1 MSAPRRP
8 DLSGKRLLVV
18 TGKGGVGK
26 STVAAALAIAAAR
39 RGRKTIVAE
48 VAARSDVASNLL
60 GANSAGP
67 RREVAL
73 APALHHVSI
82 EPRGAL
88 AEYIRNEV
96 PGRVPGMILA
106 RSRAFDVL
114 ATATPGLREL
124 LTVGKVW
131 ELAQRPRRTPGARPY
146 DLVILDAPAS
156 GHAAALLGAPR
167 TFASI
172 ANVGPVARQGA
183 AIDRMLRDRR
193 STGVIA
199 VATPEQMAVSETLE
213 LRRILD
219 QNLEIA
225 LDGVVVNRVLPARFS
240 AAEARTLAG
249 APDDPPVRSARWFA
263 ARARAQRGQIARL
276 RRGLRGVPGMTLPF
290 LFGDDFGRAQVE
302 ALALKLERWR
312 A

>member
-1 MSAPRRP
+1 MSASQGP
-8 DLSGKRLLVV
+8 DLSSKRLLVV

-39 RGRKTIVAE
+39 RGRQTIVAE
-48 VAARSDVASNLL
+48 VAARSDVASLL
-60 GANSAGP
+60 GVSGAAPG
-67 RREVAL
+67 REVEL
-73 APALHHVSI
+73 APGLHHVSI
-82 EPRGAL
+82 EPQGAL
-88 AEYIRNEV
+88 AEYIRDEV

-114 ATATPGLREL
+114 ATATPGMREL

-131 ELAQRPRRTPGARPY
+131 ELGQRPRRTPGARSY

-193 STGVIA
+193 FTGVIA
-199 VATPEQMAVSETLE
+199 VATAEQMAVSETLE
-213 LRRILD
+213 LRRTLAES
-219 QNLEIA
+219 LEIA
-225 LDGVVVNRVLPARFS
+225 LEGVVVNRVLPARFS
-240 AAEARTLAG
+240 AADTRKLAS

-263 ARARAQRGQIARL
+263 ARARAQRAQMARL
-276 RRGLRGVPGMTLPF
+276 RRGVRGVPSMTLPF
-290 LFGDDFGRAQVE
+290 LFGDDLGQTEVE
-302 ALALKLERWR
+302 ALARKLQRWQ

>member
-1 MSAPRRP
+1 MSPPRGP

-26 STVAAALAIAAAR
+26 STVAAALAITASG
-39 RGRKTIVAE
+39 RGLRTIVAE
-48 VAARSDVASNLL
+48 VAARSDVASLL
-60 GANSAGP
+60 GASGAAPG
-67 RREVAL
+67 REVEL
-73 APALHHVSI
+73 APGLHHVSI
-82 EPRGAL
+82 EPQGAL
-88 AEYIRNEV
+88 AEYIRDEV

-114 ATATPGLREL
+114 TTATPGMREL

-183 AIDRMLRDRR
+183 AIDRMLRDRHA
-193 STGVIA
+193 TGVIA
-199 VATPEQMAVSETLE
+199 VATPEQMAVSETLD
-213 LRRILD
+213 LRRTLAES
-219 QNLEIA
+219 LEIA
-225 LDGVVVNRVLPARFS
+225 LEGVVVNRVLPARFN
-240 AAEARTLAG
+240 AADARALAS

-263 ARARAQRGQIARL
+263 ARARAQRAQTARL
-276 RRGLRGVPGMTLPF
+276 RRGLGGVPAMTLPF
-290 LFGDDFGRAQVE
+290 LFGDDLGPAQVE
-302 ALALKLERWR
+302 ALAGKFERWQ

>member
-8 DLSGKRLLVV
+8 DLSGKRLLIV

-26 STVAAALAIAAAR
+26 STVAAALAITASG
-39 RGRKTIVAE
+39 RGLRTIVAE
-48 VAARSDVASNLL
+48 VAARSDVASLL
-60 GANSAGP
+60 GARGAAPG
-67 RREVAL
+67 REVELAL
-73 APALHHVSI
+73 DLHHVSI
-82 EPRGAL
+82 EPHGAL
-88 AEYIRNEV
+88 EEYIRDEV

-114 ATATPGLREL
+114 ATATPGMREL

-131 ELAQRPRRTPGARPY
+131 ELAQRPRRTRGEQPY
-146 DLVILDAPAS
+146 GLVILDAPAS
-156 GHAAALLGAPR
+156 GHAAALLAAPR

-193 STGVIA
+193 SSGVIA
-199 VATPEQMAVSETLE
+199 VATPEQMAVSEALE
-213 LRRILD
+213 LRGTLSE
-219 QNLEIA
+219 NLEIA

-240 AAEARTLAG
+240 AAEQRTLAS
-249 APDDPPVRSARWFA
+249 APDDPAVRSARWFA
-263 ARARAQRGQIARL
+263 ARARAQRAQLARL
-276 RRGLRGVPGMTLPF
+276 RRGLRGVPSTTLPF
-290 LFGDDFGRAQVE
+290 FFSDDLGAAQLE
-302 ALALKLERWR
+302 ALARRLARWQ

>member
-1 MSAPRRP
+1 MSPPRGP
-8 DLSGKRLLVV
+8 DLSSKRLLVV

-26 STVAAALAIAAAR
+26 STVAAALAITAAR
-39 RGRKTIVAE
+39 RGRRTIVAE
-48 VAARSDVASNLL
+48 VAARSDVASLL
-60 GANSAGP
+60 GARGAVD
-67 RREVAL
+67 RREVEL

-88 AEYIRNEV
+88 EEYMRDEI

-114 ATATPGLREL
+114 ATATPGMREL

-131 ELAQRPRRTPGARPY
+131 ELAQRPRRTRGARPY
-146 DLVILDAPAS
+146 DLVILDAPAT
-156 GHAAALLGAPR
+156 GHAAGLLGAPR

-199 VATPEQMAVSETLE
+199 VATPEQMAVSETLD
-213 LRRILD
+213 LRRIVAESLD
-219 QNLEIA
+219 IA

-240 AAEARTLAG
+240 AADARTLAS

-263 ARARAQRGQIARL
+263 ARARAQRAQMARL
-276 RRGLRGVPGMTLPF
+276 RRGLRGVPGVTLRF
-290 LFGDDFGRAQVE
+290 FFGADLGRAQVE
-302 ALALKLERWR
+302 ALADRLERWQ

>member
-8 DLSGKRLLVV
+8 DLSSKRLLVV

-26 STVAAALAIAAAR
+26 STVAAALAITAAAR
-39 RGRKTIVAE
+39 GRHTIVAE
-48 VAARSDVASNLL
+48 VAARSDVASLL
-60 GANSAGP
+60 GARGSAEQ
-67 RREVAL
+67 REVEL

-82 EPRGAL
+82 EPQGAL
-88 AEYIRNEV
+88 VEYLRDEI

-114 ATATPGLREL
+114 ATATPGMREL

-131 ELAQRPRRTPGARPY
+131 ELAQRPRRTRGGRPY

-156 GHAAALLGAPR
+156 GHAAGLLGAPR

-172 ANVGPVARQGA
+172 ANVGPIARQGA

-193 STGVIA
+193 YTGIIA
-199 VATPEQMAVSETLE
+199 VSTPEQMAVSETLD
-213 LRRILD
+213 LRRTLAESLD
-219 QNLEIA
+219 IA
-225 LDGVVVNRVLPARFS
+225 LEGVVVNGVLPARFS
-240 AAEARTLAG
+240 AAEERTLAS
-249 APDDPPVRSARWFA
+249 APDDAPVRSARWFA
-263 ARARAQRGQIARL
+263 TRARAQRAQQARL
-276 RRGLRGVPGMTLPF
+276 RRGLAGVPRITLPF
-290 LFGDDFGRAQVE
+290 SFTADLGAAEAQ
-302 ALALKLERWR
+302 ALANRLERWQ

>member
-1 MSAPRRP
+1 MSALRRP
-8 DLSGKRLLVV
+8 DLSDKRLLVV

-26 STVAAALAIAAAR
+26 STVVAALAITAAR
-39 RGRKTIVAE
+39 RGRQTIVAE
-48 VAARSDVASNLL
+48 VAARSDVASLL
-60 GANSAGP
+60 GAHGAAD
-67 RREVAL
+67 RREVEL

-82 EPRGAL
+82 EPQGAL
-88 AEYIRNEV
+88 EEYIRDEV

-114 ATATPGLREL
+114 ATATPGMREL

-131 ELAQRPRRTPGARPY
+131 ELAQRPRRTRGTRPY
-146 DLVILDAPAS
+146 DLVILDAPAT
-156 GHAAALLGAPR
+156 GHAAGLLGAPR

-199 VATPEQMAVSETLE
+199 VAMPEQMAVSEALD
-213 LRRILD
+213 LRRILAESLD
-219 QNLEIA
+219 IA
-225 LDGVVVNRVLPARFS
+225 LDGVVVNRALPARFS
-240 AAEARTLAG
+240 AADARTLAS

-263 ARARAQRGQIARL
+263 ARARAQRAQMARL
-276 RRGLRGVPGMTLPF
+276 RRGLRGVPGITLPF
-290 LFGDDFGRAQVE
+290 LFGADLGRAEVE
-302 ALALKLERWR
+302 ALADRLERWQ

>member
-1 MSAPRRP
+1 M
-8 DLSGKRLLVV
+8 
-18 TGKGGVGK
+18 
-26 STVAAALAIAAAR
+26 
-39 RGRKTIVAE
+39 
-48 VAARSDVASNLL
+48 
-60 GANSAGP
+60 
-67 RREVAL
+67 
-73 APALHHVSI
+73 SI
-82 EPRGAL
+82 EPQGAL
-88 AEYIRNEV
+88 AEYIRDEV

-114 ATATPGLREL
+114 ATATPGMREL

-131 ELAQRPRRTPGARPY
+131 ELAQQPRRTRGARTY

-199 VATPEQMAVSETLE
+199 VAAPEQMAVSETLDLSRTLAE
-213 LRRILD
+213 S
-219 QNLEIA
+219 LEIA
-225 LDGVVVNRVLPARFS
+225 LEGVVVNRVLPARFS
-240 AAEARTLAG
+240 AADARTLAG

-263 ARARAQRGQIARL
+263 ARTRAQRAQLARL

-290 LFGDDFGRAQVE
+290 SFSPDLGQTEVE
-302 ALALKLERWR
+302 ALARKLERWQP
-312 A
+312 

>member
-1 MSAPRRP
+1 
-8 DLSGKRLLVV
+8 
-18 TGKGGVGK
+18 VGK
-26 STVAAALAIAAAR
+26 STVAAALAINAAKQ
-39 RGRKTIVAE
+39 GRQTIVAE
-48 VAARSDVASNLL
+48 VAARSDVASLL
-60 GANSAGP
+60 GASGAAP
-67 RREVAL
+67 RREVEL
-73 APALHHVSI
+73 APGLHHVSI
-82 EPRGAL
+82 EPQGAL
-88 AEYIRNEV
+88 AEYIRDEV

-131 ELAQRPRRTPGARPY
+131 ELAQLPRRTPGARGY

-156 GHAAALLGAPR
+156 GHAAALLAAPR

-183 AIDRMLRDRR
+183 AIDHTLRDRR

-199 VATPEQMAVSETLE
+199 VAAPEQMAVSETLE
-213 LRRILD
+213 LRHALAERLK
-219 QNLEIA
+219 IA
-225 LDGVVVNRVLPARFS
+225 LEGVVVNRVLPARFS

-263 ARARAQRGQIARL
+263 ASARAQRAQLARL
-276 RRGLRGVPGMTLPF
+276 RRGLGGVPGKTLPF
-290 LFGDDFGRAQVE
+290 LFGDILDRPDVE
-302 ALALKLERWR
+302 TLARKLERWQ

>member
-8 DLSGKRLLVV
+8 DLSGKRLLIV

-26 STVAAALAIAAAR
+26 STVAAALAITASG
-39 RGRKTIVAE
+39 RGRRTIVAE
-48 VAARSDVASNLL
+48 VAARSDVAGLL
-60 GANSAGP
+60 GANSAP
-67 RREVAL
+67 RREVEL

-82 EPRGAL
+82 EPQGAL
-88 AEYIRNEV
+88 AEYIRDEI

-114 ATATPGLREL
+114 TTATPGMREL
-124 LTVGKVW
+124 LTMGKVW

-183 AIDRMLRDRR
+183 AIDRMLRDGR

-199 VATPEQMAVSETLE
+199 VATAEQMAVSETLE
-213 LRRILD
+213 LRGTLAES
-219 QNLEIA
+219 LEIA

-240 AAEARTLAG
+240 AAEQRTLAS
-249 APDDPPVRSARWFA
+249 APDDPAVRSARWFA
-263 ARARAQRGQIARL
+263 ARARAQRAQLARL
-276 RRGLRGVPGMTLPF
+276 RRGLRGVPSTTLPF
-290 LFGDDFGRAQVE
+290 FFSDELGAEQLE
-302 ALALKLERWR
+302 ALARRLARWQ

>member
-1 MSAPRRP
+1 MSAPRGP

-26 STVAAALAIAAAR
+26 STVAAALAITAAG
-39 RGRKTIVAE
+39 RGLRTIVAE
-48 VAARSDVASNLL
+48 VAARSDVASLL
-60 GANSAGP
+60 GAIGAGP
-67 RREVAL
+67 RREAEL
-73 APALHHVSI
+73 APGLHHVSI
-82 EPRGAL
+82 EPQGAL
-88 AEYIRNEV
+88 AEYIRDEV

-114 ATATPGLREL
+114 ATATPGMREL

-131 ELAQRPRRTPGARPY
+131 ELAQRPRRTPGAQPY

-183 AIDRMLRDRR
+183 AIDRTLRDRR
-193 STGVIA
+193 ATGVIL
-199 VATPEQMAVSETLE
+199 VATPEQMAVSETLD
-213 LRRILD
+213 LRRTLAES
-219 QNLEIA
+219 LEIA
-225 LDGVVVNRVLPARFS
+225 IEGVVVNRVLPARFS
-240 AAEARTLAG
+240 AADARTLAS

-263 ARARAQRGQIARL
+263 ARARAQRAQMARL
-276 RRGLRGVPGMTLPF
+276 RRGLRGLPAMTLPF
-290 LFGDDFGRAQVE
+290 SFSPDLDRALLE
-302 ALALKLERWR
+302 PLARKLERWQ